1 MEGENLNIFGK
12 NQGEIGSLDKN
23 LVLRTKGRVYVR
35 FGKKYIELLDDKGN
49 LNVKFPKI
57 ITKVNS
63 KDEMKDTGFY
73 LIDGNLFINYEG
85 EEIQITGQ
93 EGSYVEYG
101 NSQKLTQEQISTVQ
115 QNIGL
120 TFKTTKDAQNAIT
133 KGIVFIEDKIY
144 FIDSGKI
151 KEIPLN
157 DTLKGINE
165 AGLEE
170 HPSKNN
176 STIVWT
182 NDKWEFV
189 QIVTQEEFNKY
200 KQDQESGGDESE
212 ESEEEQDSM
221 FDPIQYSGVYTL
233 KSFTFDIESSGSS
246 YITPSASFDVVPASE
261 LENGDIVILSVSGF
275 WGTRS
280 GTNIAP
286 DTYDVVKTYEVPL
299 SNFNSEDEIRKYA
312 KGPNNEYPDAT
323 YDVDETRGIVTIV
336 RTEEELAQ
344 GIYTFNMRYKDNKLQ
359 FINKNGEN
367 VSYVINRTTYQDQ
380 KLILL
385 DIDGKTLA
393 FKYSDTAFKGNHLYV
408 KAEASKKEKF
418 KIDYEHAEIALEEN
432 YPKDETSNKPKIIP
446 HTVLGDLDDKSE
458 YYNSPAKSFRTYKEK
473 ENSQGLYSD
482 QAVFNGAEFRQSL
495 DYKEPQ
501 GEEEYSDA
509 EVYNFP
515 RYSKTLNE
523 ILCTKHKLEDL
534 EEDDKFKDVIPS
546 IKYLSKFEEYLNQ
559 KFEEMMQKIESTA
572 SAASS
577 AVPLGTIIMWSYSTI
592 PEEYHICD
600 GSTLAGEEYKEFT
613 DLYGT
618 TLPDLRGKF
627 IVGLSTE
634 TEFNTIGKTGGEK
647 EHTLTK
653 DELPSH
659 DHNWFGDDDLSTYV
673 NNWEGS
679 VVKDSGNYDA
689 ESLEHDYQSKV
700 YSTSKTGGGQAHNN
714 LPPYYTLYYIIKV
727 KNPKVEEE
735 SSETQEQDNN
745 NN

>member
-101 NSQKLTQEQISTVQ
+101 NAQKLTQEQISTAQ

-120 TFKTTKDAQNAIT
+120 TFKTTKDAQSAIT

-157 DTLKGINE
+157 DTLKGIND

-176 STIVWT
+176 SAIVWT

-189 QIVTQEEFNKY
+189 QIVTQEEFNQY
-200 KQDQESGGDESE
+200 KQDQESGGEESE

-221 FDPIQYSGVYTL
+221 FDPIQYSAVYTL
-233 KSFTFDIESSGSS
+233 KSFTFDAESSGSS
-246 YITPSASFDVVPASE
+246 YVTPSASFDVIPASE

-280 GTNIAP
+280 GTNVTP

-367 VSYVINRTTYQDQ
+367 VSYVINRSTYQGQ
-380 KLILL
+380 KLVLL

-432 YPKDETSNKPKIIP
+432 YPTNSKGETPEEKAKPKIIP

-482 QAVFNGAEFRQSL
+482 QAIFNGAEFRQSL
-495 DYKEPQ
+495 DYKEPE

-559 KFEEMMQKIESTA
+559 KFEEMMQKVESAA

-634 TEFNTIGKTGGEK
+634 TEFNTIGKTGG
-647 EHTLTK
+647 
-653 DELPSH
+653 
-659 DHNWFGDDDLSTYV
+659 
-673 NNWEGS
+673 
-679 VVKDSGNYDA
+679 
-689 ESLEHDYQSKV
+689 
-700 YSTSKTGGGQAHNN
+700 GQAHNN